1 MYYCGKFITDHINSN
16 CRIPNSLPEGS
27 TIGHVY
33 DSQVEINSTKLML
46 VIVGD
51 STN

>member
-16 CRIPNSLPEGS
+16 CRIPNSLPEGP

-51 STN
+51 NTN